1 MFFEMTYDLESV
13 NKLLDAFPAIVKE
26 ATIAK
31 VTEAVKY
38 LERVIKKDPDFPYGA
53 GPLHLISTVS
63 SEVDYKGEEVTG
75 IVGTPA
81 KYAEPVEYGTKPHFP
96 PLEPLQYWVEKKL
109 GITDEKE
116 AKSVAF
122 LIARKISVEG
132 TEGAHM
138 FEFAWAENKDR
149 VEKML
154 DEIADE
160 VLKRMQ

>member
-1 MFFEMTYDLESV
+1 MFFELTYDLESV
-13 NKLLDAFPAIVKE
+13 NRLFKAFPQVITD
-26 ATIAK
+26 ATISK

-38 LERVIKKDPDFPYGA
+38 LERMIKTDPDFPRGA
-53 GPLHLISTVS
+53 GPLHLISTIGSDVS
-63 SEVDYKGEEVTG
+63 ASGETVTG

-109 GITDEKE
+109 GLPEKE

-122 LIARKISVEG
+122 LIARKISKEG

-138 FEFAWAENKDR
+138 FEDAWTEHKDK
-149 VEKML
+149 VEQIL
-154 DEIADE
+154 NEISDE
-160 VLKRMQ
+160 VMRRIQ